1 LKEGALRHQ
10 ETEEMPVLTWIAIG
24 VGGFFVLATAVA
36 LGVARTLGQIA
47 RDVSALHDAEDW
59 AEMQMPSSHGAER
72 QTKAGLKK
80 GVAA

>member
-1 LKEGALRHQ
+1 
-10 ETEEMPVLTWIAIG
+10 MPVLTWIAIG

-59 AEMQMPSSHGAER
+59 AEMPSSHGAGR